1 MRRFILGFMVML
13 LFGMPLYGQE
23 PIRIGVLVA
32 LSGSVGFIGE
42 PSKKVAIMAADDI
55 NTSGGINGR
64 PIQLIFADTESNP
77 GKAALEAKRLIEKE
91 KVVAIVGP
99 TSTGSA
105 MACLKIIQSHKTPTI
120 GCVGGT
126 PPVEPVRQYMFKTP
140 QKTVTAVRKV
150 YMFLDKRGEKRIAI
164 MSATNKFGQE
174 GRASLKRLAGEYG
187 INIISDQTFDVTDTD
202 VTVQL
207 TKIKKTHPQAVV
219 CWTIGGIGAIVARNF
234 KQLDMDMPLIQCH
247 GLADPKYVELCGN
260 ASEGTIMPST
270 KLMVVDQV
278 PDIDPQKPILV
289 RFKHEYE
296 VVRHIG
302 KVSAHSGYAWD
313 AMQILAIGLRKT
325 NGRGGLELA
334 KAIEG
339 VKGYVG
345 VSGIYNMS
353 STDHCGLGVDSMVM
367 IQVRDGKWQLVN

>member
-1 MRRFILGFMVML
+1 MRRFVLGIMMMM

-23 PIRIGVLVA
+23 PIKVGVLVA
-32 LSGSVGFIGE
+32 LSGPVGFIGE

-64 PIQLIFADTESNP
+64 PIKLVFADTESNP

-105 MACLKIIQSHKTPTI
+105 MACLKIIQASKTPTI

-150 YMFLDKRGEKRIAI
+150 YIFLNKRGKKRIAI
-164 MSATNKFGQE
+164 MTATNKFGQE
-174 GRASLKRLAGEYG
+174 GRASLKRLAKEYG
-187 INIISDQTFDVTDTD
+187 INIVADQTFDVTDTD

-207 TKIKKTHPQAVV
+207 TKIKKMHPDAVV
-219 CWTIGGIGAIVARNF
+219 CWTIGGVGAIVARNF
-234 KQLDMDMPLIQCH
+234 NQLDMGMPLIQCH
-247 GLADPKYVELCGN
+247 GLADPKYVELAGDACEGN
-260 ASEGTIMPST
+260 IMPST

-278 PDIDPQKPILV
+278 PANDPQKPVLL

-296 VVRHIG
+296 VTRHIG

-313 AMQILAIGLRKT
+313 AMQILAIALRKT
-325 NGRGGLELA
+325 NGKGGLELA

-367 IQVRDGKWQLVN
+367 IQIKGGKWQLVR